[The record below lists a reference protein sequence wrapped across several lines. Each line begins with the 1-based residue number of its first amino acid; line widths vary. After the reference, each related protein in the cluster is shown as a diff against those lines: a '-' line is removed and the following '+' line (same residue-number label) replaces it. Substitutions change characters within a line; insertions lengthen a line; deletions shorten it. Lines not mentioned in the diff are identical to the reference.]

1 MELKEDKCFAI
12 PMKLVTTYH
21 QNLQGVEDLAV
32 KLLLYNT
39 CMNNTYKETVFG
51 LDQINTV
58 TFADTQAV
66 L

>member
-21 QNLQGVEDLAV
+21 QNHQGVEALAV

-39 CMNNTYKETVFG
+39 YMNNTYKETVFG